1 MLTMA
6 VGHSDDIEPLD
17 AIAAVIEQCR
27 VSLGGRLPQ
36 AGLLISAFRSF
47 EPAIVAAVRSAFPGV
62 QVVGSTSAAEVS
74 SVEGFL
80 EDSIS
85 LALFASD
92 TADITVGLG
101 TGSSTDVEAACR
113 SAALEALA
121 ATDRPPRLAIVLAEA
136 FSADPQRTAEAVTRA
151 LPEGV
156 VVVGGGSARGE
167 LGTTVPTYQFCNE
180 RLTEDGVAVLLFSGR
195 LALSVAVGT
204 GWKTLGA
211 RGTVTA
217 ARGGGLLDRI
227 DDRPA
232 SEFLTP
238 YLDVTGPPAFGNPLA
253 VVEAG
258 TDRSYLRAIVG
269 SDPATGTVRVHGG
282 VPVGATVQ
290 LTTAGTDEILAGT
303 RDAVA
308 RAKADFPADATP
320 EAALIFSC
328 MVRKY
333 VLGTRTKVEAEMAR
347 AEFGPSV
354 PLAGLYCAGEIGP
367 IGDGGSSR
375 FLNETFVTVLLG
387 T

>member
-6 VGHSDDIEPLD
+6 VGHSDDIDPLD
-17 AIAAVIEQCR
+17 AIATAIDQCR
-27 VSLGGRLPQ
+27 ATLGDRRPQ
-36 AGLLISAFRSF
+36 AALLICAFASF
-47 EPAIVAAVRSAFPGV
+47 APAIVDAVRAAFPGV

-80 EDSIS
+80 EDSIT

-92 TADITVGLG
+92 TADVTVGLG
-101 TGSSTDVEAACR
+101 TGAATDVEGACR
-113 SAALEALA
+113 AAALEALG
-121 ATDRPPRLAIVLAEA
+121 ATDRPPRLAIVLAEPFA
-136 FSADPQRTAEAVTRA
+136 ADPQRTTEAITRA

-156 VVVGGGSARGE
+156 VIVGGGSARGE
-167 LGTTVPTYQFCNE
+167 LGTTVPTYQFCND
-180 RLTEDGVAVLLFSGR
+180 RVADDGVAILLFSGQV
-195 LALSVAVGT
+195 ALSVAVGT

-217 ARGGGLLDRI
+217 ARGGQLDRI

-232 SEFLTP
+232 SDFLKP
-238 YLDVTGPPAFGNPLA
+238 YLDVTGPAAFGNPLA
-253 VVEAG
+253 VIEAD

-269 SDPATGTVRVHGG
+269 SDPAAGTIRVHGG
-282 VPVGATVQ
+282 VPVGSTVQ

-303 RDAVA
+303 REAVA
-308 RAKADFPADATP
+308 RAKADFPAGSQP

-333 VLGTRTKVEAEMAR
+333 LLGTRTKVEAEMAR
-347 AEFGPSV
+347 AEFGPGV

-367 IGDGGSSR
+367 VTDGATSQ

>member
-6 VGHSDDIEPLD
+6 VGHSDDIDPLD
-17 AIAAVIEQCR
+17 AIATAIEQCR
-27 VSLGGRLPQ
+27 ATLGDRRAQ
-36 AGLLISAFRSF
+36 AGLLITAFRSF
-47 EPAIVAAVRSAFPGV
+47 DPAILAAVRTAFPGV
-62 QVVGSTSAAEVS
+62 HVVGSTSAAELS

-80 EDSIS
+80 EDSIT

-92 TADITVGLG
+92 TADVTVGLG
-101 TGSSTDVEAACR
+101 TGSGTDVDGACR
-113 SAALEALA
+113 AAALEALA
-121 ATDRPPRLAIVLAEA
+121 ATDKPPRLAVVLAEPFA
-136 FSADPQRTAEAVTRA
+136 ADPQRTTEAITRA

-156 VVVGGGSARGE
+156 VVVGGGSARGD
-167 LGTTVPTYQFCNE
+167 LGTTVPTYQFCDD
-180 RLTEDGVAVLLFSGR
+180 RVVDDGVAILLFSGQI
-195 LALSVAVGT
+195 ALSVAVGT

-217 ARGGGLLDRI
+217 ARGGLLDRI

-232 SEFLTP
+232 SEFLKP

-258 TDRSYLRAIVG
+258 AERSYLRAIVG
-269 SDPATGTVRVHGG
+269 SDPATGTIRVHGG
-282 VPVGATVQ
+282 VPVGSTVQ

-308 RAKADFPADATP
+308 RARADFPAGSSP
-320 EAALIFSC
+320 EAALVFSC

-347 AEFGPSV
+347 AEFGPAV
-354 PLAGLYCAGEIGP
+354 PLAGLYCTGEIGP
-367 IGDGGSSR
+367 VTDGGPSR

>member
-6 VGHSDDIEPLD
+6 VGHSDDIDQID
-17 AIAAVIEQCR
+17 AIATAIEQCR
-27 VSLGGRLPQ
+27 ATLGGRRPQ
-36 AGLLISAFRSF
+36 AALLISAIASF
-47 EPAIVAAVRSAFPGV
+47 APAIVDAVREAFPGV

-80 EDSIS
+80 EDSIT

-92 TADITVGLG
+92 TADVTVGLG
-101 TGSSTDVEAACR
+101 TGAATDVEAACR
-113 SAALEALA
+113 AAAGEALG
-121 ATDRPPRLAIVLAEA
+121 ATDRTPRLAIVLAEPFA
-136 FSADPQRTAEAVTRA
+136 ADPQRTTEAITKA

-156 VVVGGGSARGE
+156 VIVGGGSARGE
-167 LGTTVPTYQFCNE
+167 PSTTVPTYQFCND
-180 RLTEDGVAVLLFSGR
+180 RVADDGVAVLLFSGQV
-195 LALSVAVGT
+195 ALSVAVGT

-217 ARGGGLLDRI
+217 ARGGLLERI

-232 SEFLTP
+232 SEFLKP
-238 YLDVTGPPAFGNPLA
+238 YLDVTGPAAFGNPLA
-253 VVEAG
+253 VVESD
-258 TDRSYLRAIVG
+258 TERSYLRAILG
-269 SDPATGTVRVHGG
+269 SDPAAGTVRIHGG
-282 VPVGATVQ
+282 VPIGSTVQ

-308 RAKADFPADATP
+308 RARADFPAGAQP

-347 AEFGPSV
+347 AEFGPGV

-367 IGDGGSSR
+367 VTDGASSR

>member
-6 VGHSDDIEPLD
+6 VGHSDDIDPLD
-17 AIAAVIEQCR
+17 AVATVIDQCR
-27 VSLGGRLPQ
+27 ATLGDRRPQ
-36 AGLLISAFRSF
+36 AALLISAFASF
-47 EPAIVAAVRSAFPGV
+47 APAIVDAVRAAFPGV

-80 EDSIS
+80 EDSIT

-92 TADITVGLG
+92 TADVTVGLG
-101 TGSSTDVEAACR
+101 IGAATDVEGACR
-113 SAALEALA
+113 AAAFEALG
-121 ATDRPPRLAIVLAEA
+121 ATDRTPRLAIVLAEP
-136 FSADPQRTAEAVTRA
+136 FLADPQRTTEAITRA

-156 VVVGGGSARGE
+156 VVVGGGSARGD
-167 LGTTVPTYQFCNE
+167 LGTTVPSYQFCND
-180 RLTEDGVAVLLFSGR
+180 RVADDGVAILLFSGQV
-195 LALSVAVGT
+195 ALSVAVGT

-217 ARGGGLLDRI
+217 ARGGQLDRI

-232 SEFLTP
+232 SDFLKP
-238 YLDVTGPPAFGNPLA
+238 YLDVTGPAAFGNPLA
-253 VVEAG
+253 VVEAD

-269 SDPATGTVRVHGG
+269 SDPATGTIRVHGG
-282 VPVGATVQ
+282 VPIGSTVQ

-308 RAKADFPADATP
+308 RAKADFPAGSQP

-347 AEFGPSV
+347 AEFGPGV

-367 IGDGGSSR
+367 VTDGASSR

>member
-6 VGHSDDIEPLD
+6 VGHSDDIDPLD
-17 AIAAVIEQCR
+17 AIATAIDQCR
-27 VSLGGRLPQ
+27 ATLGDRRPQ
-36 AGLLISAFRSF
+36 AGLLISAFASF
-47 EPAIVAAVRSAFPGV
+47 APAIVDAVRAAFPGV

-80 EDSIS
+80 EDSIT

-92 TADITVGLG
+92 TADVTVGLG
-101 TGSSTDVEAACR
+101 TGAATDVEGACR
-113 SAALEALA
+113 AAALEALG
-121 ATDRPPRLAIVLAEA
+121 ATDRPPRLAIVLAEPFA
-136 FSADPQRTAEAVTRA
+136 ADPQRTTEAITRA

-167 LGTTVPTYQFCNE
+167 LGTTVPTYQFCND
-180 RLTEDGVAVLLFSGR
+180 RVADDGVAILLFSGQV
-195 LALSVAVGT
+195 ALSVAVGT

-217 ARGGGLLDRI
+217 ARGGLLDRI

-232 SEFLTP
+232 SDFLKP
-238 YLDVTGPPAFGNPLA
+238 YLDVTGPAAFGNPLA
-253 VVEAG
+253 VVEAD

-269 SDPATGTVRVHGG
+269 SDPATGTIRVHGG
-282 VPVGATVQ
+282 VPVGSTVQ

-308 RAKADFPADATP
+308 RARADFPAGSQP

-347 AEFGPSV
+347 AEFGPGV

-367 IGDGGSSR
+367 VTDGASSR